1 MKVFSN
7 GAPSQVSVSPR
18 TGGIKVAL
26 LLLQLASNQINID
39 RRQSRIVILILVIR
53 WSNPSSLPLL
63 WASLCAAHRATVW
76 CLCPAVQVG
85 RNLGLGLIWKYVS
98 QSARSSTMLGVEA
111 LESEDWIMLFLSCV
125 GSTVSML
132 QINSTC
138 LWREDIAQ
146 LSISCWHLLIRR
158 HAANSLWRTSWNQ
171 SSNVYYVVVSTRMYC
186 LMFYQFVLVLLIYK
200 YQRQPIGKQTDRQLS
215 VMNIALVHPSM
226 LSYIIY
232 CNTNL
237 LRHGKHDMQW

>member
-1 MKVFSN
+1 MELGELKKEAVSASKPVAERRVKVFSN

-26 LLLQLASNQINID
+26 LLLQLAPNQTNID

-53 WSNPSSLPLL
+53 CQLSLL

-76 CLCPAVQVG
+76 CLWPAVQVG
-85 RNLGLGLIWKYVS
+85 RNLGLGLIRRYVS
-98 QSARSSTMLGVEA
+98 QSARSYKSTMPGVEA
-111 LESEDWIMLFLSCV
+111 FESEAWIRFFVSCV

-171 SSNVYYVVVSTRMYC
+171 SSNVYCTM
-186 LMFYQFVLVLLIYK
+186 LLYLPGCI
-200 YQRQPIGKQTDRQLS
+200 L
-215 VMNIALVHPSM
+215 
-226 LSYIIY
+226 
-232 CNTNL
+232 
-237 LRHGKHDMQW
+237 

>member
-1 MKVFSN
+1 MEQGELKKKALSASKPVAERGVKVFSN

-26 LLLQLASNQINID
+26 LLLQLAPNQTNID
-39 RRQSRIVILILVIR
+39 RRQSRTVILILAAR
-53 WSNPSSLPLL
+53 WSNPSSLPLF

-85 RNLGLGLIWKYVS
+85 RNLGLGLIWQYVS
-98 QSARSSTMLGVEA
+98 HRARFYESAMLGVEA
-111 LESEDWIMLFLSCV
+111 LESEAWIMLFLSCV

-171 SSNVYYVVVSTRMYC
+171 SSNVYYVVVPGC
-186 LMFYQFVLVLLIYK
+186 IV
-200 YQRQPIGKQTDRQLS
+200 
-215 VMNIALVHPSM
+215 
-226 LSYIIY
+226 
-232 CNTNL
+232 
-237 LRHGKHDMQW
+237 

>member
-1 MKVFSN
+1 MELGELKKEAVSASKPVAERRVKVFSN

-26 LLLQLASNQINID
+26 LLLQLAPNQTNID
-39 RRQSRIVILILVIR
+39 RRQSRTVILILATR

-85 RNLGLGLIWKYVS
+85 RNLGLDLIRRYVS
-98 QSARSSTMLGVEA
+98 QSARSYESTMLGEEA
-111 LESEDWIMLFLSCV
+111 LESEAWIMLFVSCV

-132 QINSTC
+132 QINRTC

-146 LSISCWHLLIRR
+146 LSISCWHLFIRR

-171 SSNVYYVVVSTRMYC
+171 SSNVYYVVASTRMYC
-186 LMFYQFVLVLLIYK
+186 IMFY
-200 YQRQPIGKQTDRQLS
+200 
-215 VMNIALVHPSM
+215 
-226 LSYIIY
+226 
-232 CNTNL
+232 
-237 LRHGKHDMQW
+237 

>member
-1 MKVFSN
+1 MELGELKKEAVSASKPVAERRVKVFSN

-26 LLLQLASNQINID
+26 LLLQLAPNQTNID
-39 RRQSRIVILILVIR
+39 RRQSRTVILILATR

-76 CLCPAVQVG
+76 CLWPAVQVG
-85 RNLGLGLIWKYVS
+85 RNLGLGLIRRYVS
-98 QSARSSTMLGVEA
+98 QSARSYKSTMPGVEA
-111 LESEDWIMLFLSCV
+111 LESETWIMLFVSCV

-171 SSNVYYVVVSTRMYC
+171 SSNVYCTM
-186 LMFYQFVLVLLIYK
+186 LLYLPGCI
-200 YQRQPIGKQTDRQLS
+200 L
-215 VMNIALVHPSM
+215 
-226 LSYIIY
+226 
-232 CNTNL
+232 
-237 LRHGKHDMQW
+237 

>member
-1 MKVFSN
+1 MELGELKKEAVSASKPVAEPRVKVFSN

-26 LLLQLASNQINID
+26 LLLQLAPNQTNID
-39 RRQSRIVILILVIR
+39 RRQSRTVILILATR
-53 WSNPSSLPLL
+53 WSNHSSLPLL

-85 RNLGLGLIWKYVS
+85 RNLGLDLIRRYVS
-98 QSARSSTMLGVEA
+98 QSARSYESTMLGVEA
-111 LESEDWIMLFLSCV
+111 FESEAWIRFFVSCV

-132 QINSTC
+132 QINRTC

-146 LSISCWHLLIRR
+146 LSISCWHLFIRR

-171 SSNVYYVVVSTRMYC
+171 SSNVYCTM
-186 LMFYQFVLVLLIYK
+186 LLYLPGCI
-200 YQRQPIGKQTDRQLS
+200 L
-215 VMNIALVHPSM
+215 
-226 LSYIIY
+226 
-232 CNTNL
+232 
-237 LRHGKHDMQW
+237 

>member
-18 TGGIKVAL
+18 TGGIKVSL

-39 RRQSRIVILILVIR
+39 RRQSRIVILILVTR

-111 LESEDWIMLFLSCV
+111 LESEAWIMLFLSCV

-146 LSISCWHLLIRR
+146 LSISCWHLLISR
-158 HAANSLWRTSWNQ
+158 HPANSLWRTSSNQ
-171 SSNVYYVVVSTRMYC
+171 SSNVYYVVASIRMYC
-186 LMFYQFVLVLLIYK
+186 IMFY
-200 YQRQPIGKQTDRQLS
+200 
-215 VMNIALVHPSM
+215 
-226 LSYIIY
+226 
-232 CNTNL
+232 
-237 LRHGKHDMQW
+237 